1 MCEGCRLIDS
11 FRDALEDASV
21 VWQAQQPELTA
32 DLHAIVVFAGMARF
46 VGQYIVEQ
54 SARMGLDH
62 EEMLYRFGYGVV
74 EALQPT
80 DTCGRFNE
88 ANGIC

>member
-21 VWQAQQPELTA
+21 VWQAQQPELTG

-46 VGQYIVEQ
+46 IARYVVEQ
-54 SARMGLDH
+54 SARMGIDH

-74 EALQPT
+74 EALRPV
-80 DTCGRFNE
+80 DACPPLREG
-88 ANGIC
+88 